1 MSDHFHDV
9 FLAVLAST
17 LRVSTPLLLAAL
29 GGLLCERSGVINIGL
44 EGMMLMGAFAAASAA
59 FLTHSPWI
67 GALAA
72 MGAGFLVAAFYG
84 LFVIRLRSDQIV
96 AGTAINMLAAGV
108 APFLSKILFGS
119 TGSTPT
125 IPMAERFQ
133 TAPVWFAWAMAIAVF
148 LWLKYS
154 APGLW
159 LQFAGEH
166 PEALE
171 SAGVRV
177 KRVRWF
183 AVLMSGILAGLGGAS
198 LSIFLSS
205 AFSRNMTAGRGFMAV
220 AALIF
225 GKWRPIPTALACLF
239 FGLADALQI
248 RLQGVICWGHES
260 VPVQFIQIF
269 PYVVTIFVLAGFV
282 GKARAPRSLGI
293 PIMLFLAL
301 GLSGCE
307 TADFP
312 EQLSKEWNAFIV
324 VASGGR
330 SPLAKKSEP
339 VLSDADK
346 KHQMNAELLHELFL
360 VVFQAE
366 PKNKSQFGTYLNVLN
381 QGASLEGIHNGM
393 THSAEYRELEGAHT
407 GSTAQ
412 LVQVFSEEL
421 VGFEVQLPAI
431 TIFDENSAK
440 PLSHVEMP
448 TGSEEISTA
457 PAPVPIPGASV
468 HRKEKIETYA
478 ALFQTASIF
487 TLKRLLCE
495 EAIKVI
501 ESKQSNPEALITWYG
516 QWAAYI
522 ATRKVDFGIPMRN
535 KVDEEFHKNWAR
547 TVLATD
553 KVTGVDRL
561 TWEVLNRV
569 HRVLNASS
577 VSSLPAS
584 LGSTK

>member
-1 MSDHFHDV
+1 MSEHFHEV
-9 FLAVLAST
+9 FLAVLGST

-29 GGLLCERSGVINIGL
+29 GGLLCEKSGVINIGL
-44 EGMMLMGAFAAASAA
+44 EGMMLMGAFAGAS
-59 FLTHSPWI
+59 LTYSTHSPWF
-67 GALAA
+67 GAFAA

-84 LFVIRLRSDQIV
+84 LFVIRLRADQIV
-96 AGTAINMLAAGV
+96 AGTAINMLAAGA

-125 IPMAERFQ
+125 IPLGERFQ
-133 TAPVWFAWAMAIAVF
+133 SAPIWFAWTMAIAVF
-148 LWLKYS
+148 FWLKYT

-171 SAGVRV
+171 SAGIRV

-205 AFSRNMTAGRGFMAV
+205 SYSRNMTAGRGFMAV

-239 FGLADALQI
+239 FGFADALQI
-248 RLQGVICWGHES
+248 RLQGVVCWGHES

-269 PYVVTIFVLAGFV
+269 PYVVTILVLAGFV

-312 EQLSKEWNAFIV
+312 EQLSKEWNALMV
-324 VASGGR
+324 VATGGR
-330 SPLAKKSEP
+330 SPLAKKADSP
-339 VLSDADK
+339 VLSDVER

-366 PKNKSQFGTYLNVLN
+366 PKNRSQFGTYLNVLN

-393 THSAEYRELEGAHT
+393 THSSEYRELENTHS
-407 GSTAQ
+407 GSTPQA
-412 LVQVFSEEL
+412 VQIFSEEL
-421 VGFEVQLPAI
+421 VALEVQLPAI
-431 TIFDENSAK
+431 TVFDENSAK

-448 TGSEEISTA
+448 TGSEEISMA
-457 PAPVPIPGASV
+457 PAPVPIPGSSV
-468 HRKEKIETYA
+468 HRKEKVEAYA

-487 TLKRLLCE
+487 TLKRLFCE

-501 ESKQSNPEALITWYG
+501 ESKESSPEALIAWYG
-516 QWAAYI
+516 QWAASI

-535 KVDEEFHKNWAR
+535 KSDEEFHKNWAR
-547 TVLATD
+547 TVLSTD
-553 KVTGVDRL
+553 KVAGVDRL
-561 TWEVLNRV
+561 TWEVLNRI

-577 VSSLPAS
+577 P
-584 LGSTK
+584 K